1 MFSIL
6 LISHGPLAQAM
17 VKSAGM
23 VGGHDGRAHAIEIDR
38 DTKKEHLKEQIRK
51 KITEL
56 LALGA
61 AVVLTDIP
69 LGTPFN
75 TVVSLMGELDFIH
88 LTGMNLSMVIELF
101 LASGDEGPL
110 EEAVRGAIA
119 GAKEKILHVND
130 FLSQVRNQAEEDE
143 GSSTLPDMD

>member
-56 LALGA
+56 LALW
-61 AVVLTDIP
+61 VHPLTP
-69 LGTPFN
+69 Y
-75 TVVSLMGELDFIH
+75 
-88 LTGMNLSMVIELF
+88 
-101 LASGDEGPL
+101 
-110 EEAVRGAIA
+110 
-119 GAKEKILHVND
+119 
-130 FLSQVRNQAEEDE
+130 FLSWE
-143 GSSTLPDMD
+143 SLTLSI